1 MNWSPADYDRLERA
15 IADGTRV
22 HLLRRGTRMTVV
34 PHRLR
39 LEFGVEILSA
49 RSLGTGDRLEIQLEE
64 IDSFD
69 VIE

>member
-1 MNWSPADYDRLERA
+1 MGAE
-15 IADGTRV
+15 I
-22 HLLRRGTRMTVV
+22 GTRMTVV

-39 LEFGVEILSA
+39 LEFGVEILTA

>member
-1 MNWSPADYDRLERA
+1 MNWSPGDYDRLERA

-39 LEFGVEILSA
+39 LEFGAEILTA
-49 RSLGTGDRLEIQLEE
+49 RSLGTGDRLEVPLEE
-64 IDSFD
+64 IDAFD
-69 VIE
+69 IIE